1 MAGSAIRVIAGSLIF
16 VALLIPFPARASQ
29 AQSAGQ
35 EQTSTLPYSYQNLVF
50 QTKNLRVFY
59 NFAEQEYIIEHLV
72 RCYENSLRYHKNFF
86 GYNPSEELTIYFNDS
101 DDYGY
106 AGTTALPNNWLT
118 LGIEPFEYVYDTC
131 PTNER
136 MNWVMSHELVHVLAS
151 DQATRSDKFFRRLFS
166 GKINP
171 TDEDPISM
179 LYSYLSS
186 PRRYAPRWF
195 HEGIAV
201 FMETWMAGGI
211 GRSLTG
217 YDEMTFR
224 AMVRDGS
231 PFYDVVG
238 LESEG
243 TAKDFQIGQNSYL
256 YGTRFFSYLAY
267 RHGPEK
273 AVEWVKRGEGS
284 GGYFASQFKKIFG
297 VPLDD
302 EWSRWIDFEH
312 TWQEANLDS
321 IRKYPVTP
329 YRTLACRPLGSVSRE
344 FFDAKTRTLYV
355 AANYPG
361 EFPQIAAINIDTG
374 AIRKICEVPSPAL
387 YYVTSLAYDESRGTL
402 FFTTDNSRSWRDI
415 NAVDVKTGK
424 KRVLMKNIRTGD
436 LTFNRADKSLWGIQ
450 HDNGKS
456 SVVRLLEPYV
466 DGERVMTLRY
476 GKDLFDID
484 VSPDGKYLTGA
495 LSEINGRVQLIRM
508 ETEKLVAGDA
518 AYDVLWEFT
527 DNTPANFVFSE
538 DGRFLFG
545 TSYHTNASNVWRFD
559 FERGEMDIISNCET
573 GLFRPLPVRGSGASD
588 SDASVS
594 GGLLVAAASGGDST
608 LPDASDSGGEAAGP
622 GAPDSSASLPDA
634 PAFSPTPIDSV
645 IAFMYT
651 GEGFVP
657 VMIPNVAIYDVNA
670 VKYLGQGVV
679 EKHPV
684 VRDWILG
691 SPLEINL
698 DTLVTY
704 QGNYSPPRQLRLSS
718 AYPIAEGYKDYVS
731 YGMRFNLLD
740 PVMLNALEFALSY
753 TPTERLAEDERLH
766 ARFTYQY
773 LYWTLTGAYN
783 KADFYDFFGPT
794 KTSRK
799 GQSLALK
806 YNRYITY
813 EKPNSLEYT
822 LSAAGNWGLEKLP
835 DAQNIS
841 ASFDRFYTG
850 AATLRYKS
858 VMKTIGSIEPEKGII
873 WEAASENTYVRGKLY
888 PRVHADFDYGLLLPL
903 DHSSLWCRTS
913 AGYSPRERGEPF
925 ANFYFGGFGNNWVD
939 HAEVDQYRG
948 YSSFPGVE
956 LDDIGGTN
964 YGKALVEW
972 TLPPLRFKRFGMPA
986 LYCNWA
992 RFALFGSGIAANVD
1006 KWQVRREV
1014 ISAGAQVNL
1023 KLVLFWSLDSTFSLG
1038 YAVASEGGRDPRDEF
1053 MISLKILR

>member
-1 MAGSAIRVIAGSLIF
+1 MPARKRGSVIRVVAVSLAL
-16 VALLIPFPARASQ
+16 VALLGLSAPRVSHGQPG
-29 AQSAGQ
+29 AQEPS
-35 EQTSTLPYSYQNLVF
+35 SSLPYTYRNLVF

-59 NFAEQEYIIEHLV
+59 NFAEQDYIIEHLV
-72 RCYENSLRYHKNFF
+72 RCYENSLRYHKAFF
-86 GYNPSEELTIYFNDS
+86 GYTPSEELTIYFNDS

-136 MNWVMSHELVHVLAS
+136 MNWVLSHELVHVLAS
-151 DQATRSDKFFRRLFS
+151 DQATRSDRLFRRLFF

-171 TDEDPISM
+171 TDEDPVSM

-267 RHGPEK
+267 QHGPEK

-284 GGYFASQFKKIFG
+284 GGYFASQFKKVFG
-297 VPLDD
+297 APLDD
-302 EWSRWIDFEH
+302 EWSRWIDFERK
-312 TWQEANLDS
+312 WQEANLDS

-344 FFDAKTRTLYV
+344 FFDARTRALYV
-355 AANYPG
+355 AVNYPG
-361 EFPQIAAINIDTG
+361 EFPQVAAINIDTG
-374 AIRKICEVPSPAL
+374 VIRKICEIPSPAL
-387 YYVTSLAYDESRGTL
+387 YYVTSLAYDESSGTL

-415 NAVDVKTGK
+415 NAVDVRTGA

-436 LTFNRADKSLWGIQ
+436 LAFNRADKSLWGIQ

-456 SVVRLLEPYV
+456 CVVRLPEPYE
-466 DGERVMTLRY
+466 DGQVVMTLRY

-484 VSPDGKYLTGA
+484 VSPDGGYLIGA

-508 ETEKLVAGDA
+508 ETEKLIGGDA
-518 AYDVLWEFT
+518 AYDVLWEF
-527 DNTPANFVFSE
+527 DKNTPANFVFSD
-538 DGRFLFG
+538 DGRYLFG
-545 TSYHTNASNVWRFD
+545 TSYHTNVSNVWRFD
-559 FERGEMDIISNCET
+559 LERLEMDIISNCET
-573 GLFRPLPVRGSGASD
+573 GLFRPLPVRGAGAS
-588 SDASVS
+588 V
-594 GGLLVAAASGGDST
+594 
-608 LPDASDSGGEAAGP
+608 
-622 GAPDSSASLPDA
+622 
-634 PAFSPTPIDSV
+634 DSV

-651 GEGFVP
+651 GQGFVP
-657 VMIPNVAIYDVNA
+657 VMIPNVAVYDVNA
-670 VKYLGQGVV
+670 IRYLGQAVV
-679 EKHPV
+679 KKHPV
-684 VRDWILG
+684 VKDWVLG
-691 SPLEINL
+691 SPLEISL
-698 DTLVTY
+698 DSLVTY
-704 QGNYSPPRQLRLSS
+704 QGNYSPPRRLRLSS
-718 AYPIAEGYKDYVS
+718 AYPIAEGYKDYVA

-753 TPTERLAEDERLH
+753 TPTERLPGEERLH
-766 ARFTYQY
+766 ARFNYQY
-773 LYWTLTGAYN
+773 TYWTLTGAYN

-799 GQSLALK
+799 GQSLALG
-806 YNRYITY
+806 YDRYLVY
-813 EKPNSLEYT
+813 EKPNSLEYN
-822 LSAAGNWGLEKLP
+822 LRAAGNWGLEKLP

-841 ASFDRFYTG
+841 TSYDRFYTG

-858 VMKTIGSIEPEKGII
+858 VMKTIGSIEPEKGIT
-873 WEAASENTYVRGKLY
+873 WEAASENTYVREKFY
-888 PRVHADFDYGLLLPL
+888 PRVRANFDYGVLLPL
-903 DHSSLWCRTS
+903 DHSSLWLRTS
-913 AGYSPRERGEPF
+913 AGYSPGDRGEPF

-939 HAEVDQYRG
+939 HAEADQYRNF
-948 YSSFPGVE
+948 SSFPGVE

-964 YGKALVEW
+964 YAKAMVEW
-972 TLPPLRFKRFGMPA
+972 TLPPVRFERLGVPA

-992 RFALFGSGIAANVD
+992 RLALFGAGVATNVD

-1014 ISAGAQVNL
+1014 ISVGAQVNF
-1023 KLVLFWSLDSTFSLG
+1023 KLVMFWSLESTLSLG
-1038 YAVASEGGRDPRDEF
+1038 YAVAGEGGRGPRDEF
-1053 MISLKILR
+1053 MASVKILR